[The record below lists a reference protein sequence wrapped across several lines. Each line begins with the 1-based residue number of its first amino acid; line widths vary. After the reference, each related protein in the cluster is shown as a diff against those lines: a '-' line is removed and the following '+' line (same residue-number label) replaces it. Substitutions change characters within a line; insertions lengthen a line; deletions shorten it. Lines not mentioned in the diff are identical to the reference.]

1 MRSLLRAFFYS
12 SSITNFQGSG
22 SFCYPENRSK
32 HSFFQSSRRR
42 NSPFS
47 TSFLLAKFNQIF
59 TVFAI
64 IFHNNNRVFKLLFLR
79 SHIFIILVILY
90 TFFFSKGE
98 FSLSIHYKK
107 KFLIFLKFFSIYF
120 ILRIIKNVL
129 NAIFFLCTHSTTAL
143 FFLLSSLTSFTSK
156 LSKVTNNT
164 NNRFTWIINRERA

>member
-1 MRSLLRAFFYS
+1 MIFLFHVFPFHVSFSRISFQMRSFSLETDLQLFHLTVKLSLPPLSEQNELQMRSLLRAFFYS

-90 TFFFSKGE
+90 TFFF
-98 FSLSIHYKK
+98 F
-107 KFLIFLKFFSIYF
+107 
-120 ILRIIKNVL
+120 
-129 NAIFFLCTHSTTAL
+129 
-143 FFLLSSLTSFTSK
+143 
-156 LSKVTNNT
+156 
-164 NNRFTWIINRERA
+164 